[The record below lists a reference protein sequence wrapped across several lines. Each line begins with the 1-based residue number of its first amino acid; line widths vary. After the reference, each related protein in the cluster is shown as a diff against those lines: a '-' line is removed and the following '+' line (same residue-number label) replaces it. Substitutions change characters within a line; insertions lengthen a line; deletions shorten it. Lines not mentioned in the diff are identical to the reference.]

1 MPPNL
6 VALSD
11 LMLRKNP
18 GFTMLA
24 VLTLALGIGANTA
37 IFSVANAVLLKPVH
51 APEPGRVVMFLNTSK
66 LGSGPTAS
74 EIEFNLWH
82 EQASVLQ
89 DVSGYHIGSLYLTGI
104 DQPHKAEA
112 MFVTE
117 D

>member
-51 APEPGRVVMFLNTSK
+51 APEPGRVVRSDAAKKSGVYDARCSHPGPRYRGEHGHFF
-66 LGSGPTAS
+66 GSQRGF
-74 EIEFNLWH
+74 IEAGACPRTWSRC
-82 EQASVLQ
+82 Q
-89 DVSGYHIGSLYLTGI
+89 I
-104 DQPHKAEA
+104 
-112 MFVTE
+112 
-117 D
+117 